1 MSISVTQ
8 QTPDYQPVNI
18 KITYQTEVAILA
30 RLFAIVSEWHKED
43 MADLIHKD
51 SEWNEQY
58 YIDLQQ
64 MFIRLKNSLNNYV
77 EHPL

>member
-8 QTPDYQPVNI
+8 QTPDFQPVNI

-30 RLFAIVSEWHKED
+30 KLFYLASTFTQEEMSDLVELENVQHYED
-43 MADLIHKD
+43 LRT
-51 SEWNEQY
+51 
-58 YIDLQQ
+58 

-77 EHPL
+77 TDQT

>member
-1 MSISVTQ
+1 MTISVTQ

-30 RLFAIVSEWHKED
+30 NLFLVASKFTPDE
-43 MADLIHKD
+43 MADLVKLEDTKHY
-51 SEWNEQY
+51 E
-58 YIDLQQ
+58 DLQT
-64 MFIRLKNSLNNYV
+64 MFLRLRNSLNNYV

>member
-30 RLFAIVSEWHKED
+30 KLFGIASTWTQEEMSDLVELED
-43 MADLIHKD
+43 VKHY
-51 SEWNEQY
+51 E
-58 YIDLQQ
+58 DLQT
-64 MFIRLKNSLNNYV
+64 MFMRLRNSLNNFV